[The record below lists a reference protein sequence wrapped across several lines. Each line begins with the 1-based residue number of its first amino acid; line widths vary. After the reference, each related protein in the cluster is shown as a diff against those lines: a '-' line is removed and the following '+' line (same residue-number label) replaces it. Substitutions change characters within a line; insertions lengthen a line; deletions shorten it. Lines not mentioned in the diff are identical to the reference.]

1 MEFGLLPLD
10 ATHSE
15 ALSFLPPHLLHL
27 IEYQRGLSE
36 FDPTK
41 PNDYRVYTGRGP
53 SLGSF
58 HIGHLPGIELAKE
71 MQCFLGTK
79 MFFMISDDEKMFRDN
94 IDAITM
100 KENVRNTVEQLA
112 KLGIQDA
119 NAEIYINSSGISQE
133 HYAILI
139 RLMSMT
145 SVHVLNNIFGEK
157 SNVGE
162 YFYPLYQI
170 LPCFLGKQVIVI
182 AGKDQDPFFRLAR
195 DLAKRMGA
203 KPPILLYTKS
213 VPGLD
218 GSGKMSTSVPSS
230 LPIFLTDSAKT
241 IQEKIR
247 KVKKVGAGS
256 LEELFATGAN
266 LESDTLYALLRLFES
281 NTDTL
286 YLITKAYTTGLH
298 DTDAMV
304 PRLTDLCGTKGISTR
319 DGKSMITTGGLR
331 VYVATLLTRVV
342 ESA

>member
-36 FDPTK
+36 FDLTK

-53 SLGSF
+53 SQGSF
-58 HIGHLPGIELAKE
+58 HIGHLPGIQLAKE
-71 MQCFLGTK
+71 MQGFLGTK

-100 KENVRNTVEQLA
+100 EENVRNTVEQMA
-112 KLGIQDA
+112 KLGIHDT
-119 NAEIYINSSGISQE
+119 NAEIYINSNGISQE

-195 DLAKRMGA
+195 DLAKRMGV

-218 GSGKMSTSVPSS
+218 GSDKMSTSVPSS
-230 LPIFLTDSAKT
+230 LPIFLTDSAKI

-256 LEELFATGAN
+256 LDELFATGAN
-266 LESDTLYALLRLFES
+266 LESDTLYALLRLFEPS
-281 NTDTL
+281 TDTID
-286 YLITKAYTTGLH
+286 LITKAYTTGLN
-298 DTDAMV
+298 DTDAML
-304 PRLTDLCGTKGISTR
+304 PCLADLCGPKGISTR
-319 DGKSMITTGGLR
+319 DGKSMITTGGVR
-331 VYVATLLTRVV
+331 VYVARLLTRVV